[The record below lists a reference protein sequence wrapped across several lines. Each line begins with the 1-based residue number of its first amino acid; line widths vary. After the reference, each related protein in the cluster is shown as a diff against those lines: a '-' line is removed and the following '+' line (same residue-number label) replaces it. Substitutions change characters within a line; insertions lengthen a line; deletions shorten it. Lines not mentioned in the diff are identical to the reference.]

1 MATDDVS
8 PERTR
13 AYYKFK
19 EAEQQALKHHGEQ
32 ALQLAQDAVEIDPT
46 YTEVRFWIASMYRRQ
61 DKTRRASLVYQ
72 EILHQDRD
80 DQKAWAALRE
90 VDPAAA
96 DRLERLHDIGADP
109 FVANRTGD
117 SHGEDMD
124 DLAGLADEFASD
136 QPEEELGRAHDVALD
151 DLGDLEGTGGVKAML
166 EAEVGSIT
174 GVQPAH
180 EAGAEIAADEMG
192 ADDAAA
198 PAPPAAGPP
207 DWLYEED
214 LKYRDKMAQHPA
226 YAKLLPEIIRFW
238 KNDEK
243 WDTAISG
250 SVHFDP
256 QRHPGVMEVCREVEA
271 RLGAPKWELCLCPER
286 RMISCVTRGDPP
298 TISLTTGC
306 INTLTHEELVFMV
319 GRFTA
324 MVVAG
329 HVPFIQMTMMTL
341 ERSPRTITD
350 VETDMLYL
358 LKDEHGGW
366 DAGVHREDRMKL
378 GQLCHAWQ
386 QRAELSADRGG
397 LIACGD
403 LDIAC
408 KAIARLTAP
417 DSTAAQTVTAQG
429 LIDKFQGQDVAQ
441 LAAIPTKEDPA
452 RNEGYALYRIK
463 MLRWWAKTP
472 AGQAVLAR

>member
-1 MATDDVS
+1 MASDDVS

-13 AYYKFK
+13 AFYKFK
-19 EAEQQALKHHGEQ
+19 EAEQQAAKHHYDR
-32 ALQLAQDAVEIDPT
+32 ALELAHDAVDTDPS
-46 YTEVRFWIASMYRRQ
+46 YTEVRFWIADIHRRQ
-61 DKTRRASLVYQ
+61 DQPRKASLVYQ
-72 EILHQDRD
+72 DILHQDRD
-80 DQKAWAALRE
+80 NQQAWAALRE
-90 VDPAAA
+90 VDAAAA
-96 DRLERLHDIGADP
+96 DRLERLHDIAPDP
-109 FVANRTGD
+109 FVANRTGEGVAD
-117 SHGEDMD
+117 DLD
-124 DLAGLADEFASD
+124 DLAGLADEFPTE
-136 QPEEELGRAHDVALD
+136 QPVEEKLYLSHDMAVDDLD
-151 DLGDLEGTGGVKAML
+151 DLADTGGVQAML

-180 EAGAEIAADEMG
+180 AAGEAVAGDDMG
-192 ADDAAA
+192 AAA
-198 PAPPAAGPP
+198 PPPAAEAAPP

-214 LKYRDKMAQHPA
+214 LKYRDKMAANPV
-226 YAKLLPEIIRFW
+226 YAKLLPNVIDFW
-238 KNDEK
+238 RDDER

-256 QRHPGVMEVCREVEA
+256 ARHPGVLEVCREVEA

-286 RMISCVTRGDPP
+286 RMISCITRGAPP

-324 MVVAG
+324 MIVAG
-329 HVPFIQMTMMTL
+329 HVAFLQMTMLTL

-358 LKDEHGGW
+358 LKDEHAGW

-397 LIACGD
+397 LICCGD
-403 LDIAC
+403 LDVAC

-417 DSTAAQTVTAQG
+417 DSNAAEKVTAQA

-441 LAAIPTKEDPA
+441 LAAIPPKEDPA

-463 MLRWWAKTP
+463 MLRWWAKTA
-472 AGQAVLAR
+472 AGQAALAR

>member
-19 EAEQQALKHHGEQ
+19 EAEQQALKHHEEQ
-32 ALQLAQDAVEIDPT
+32 ALQLAQDAMEIDPT
-46 YTEVRFWIASMYRRQ
+46 YMEVRFWVASLYRRQ
-61 DKTRRASLVYQ
+61 DKLRRASLVYQ

-80 DQKAWAALRE
+80 EAKAWAMLRE

-96 DRLERLHDIGADP
+96 DRLERLHDIAPDP
-109 FVANRTGD
+109 FVTTRTGD
-117 SHGEDMD
+117 GAGDDLD
-124 DLAGLADEFASD
+124 DLAGLADEFAAD
-136 QPEEELGRAHDVALD
+136 EPEEELVGTHDMALD
-151 DLGDLEGTGGVKAML
+151 DLDDLLDTGGVKAGL

-180 EAGAEIAADEMG
+180 EAE
-192 ADDAAA
+192 AA
-198 PAPPAAGPP
+198 PAAAGPP

-214 LKYRDKMAQHPA
+214 LKYRDKMAQQPS
-226 YAKLLPEIIRFW
+226 YAKLLPEVIAFW
-238 KNDEK
+238 KEDAR

-256 QRHPGVMEVCREVEA
+256 KRHPGVLEVCREVEG
-271 RLGAPKWELCLCPER
+271 RLGAPEWELCLCPER
-286 RMISCVTRGDPP
+286 RMISCVTRGAPP
-298 TISLTTGC
+298 TLSLTTGC
-306 INTLTHEELVFMV
+306 INTLTHEELLFMI

-329 HVPFIQMTMMTL
+329 HVAFIQMTMLTL
-341 ERSPRTITD
+341 ERDSRTITD
-350 VETDMLYL
+350 VETDMLQL
-358 LKDEHGGW
+358 LKDHHGGW
-366 DAGVHREDRMKL
+366 DAGVRREDRMKL

-397 LIACGD
+397 LICCGD

-417 DSTAAQTVTAQG
+417 DARAAETVTAQS
-429 LIDKFQGQDVAQ
+429 LVDKFAGQDVAQ
-441 LAAIPTKEDPA
+441 LAAIPPKEDPA

-472 AGQAVLAR
+472 AGQACLTG